1 VALLQNMA
9 RSFEDVRL
17 VIDGLDEC
25 GDNAEEASEWLKT
38 LACEGQDSISLAVL
52 SRDEP
57 RIRDFLGPPICTHIE
72 VAAQTKD
79 IEHFV
84 RTTIEEKISKK
95 QVRIKSLELKD
106 EMIRTLASKAQG
118 M

>member
-1 VALLQNMA
+1 MA
-9 RSFEDVRL
+9 HGFDDVRL

-38 LACEGQDSISLAVL
+38 LSCEGQDSISLALL
-52 SRDEP
+52 SRDELQ
-57 RIRDFLGPPICTHIE
+57 IREYLGPPVCTHIE

-84 RTTIEEKISKK
+84 RTEIEERSKRRHL
-95 QVRIKSLELKD
+95 RIKSPDLK
-106 EMIRTLASKAQG
+106 EEIIKILISKAQG